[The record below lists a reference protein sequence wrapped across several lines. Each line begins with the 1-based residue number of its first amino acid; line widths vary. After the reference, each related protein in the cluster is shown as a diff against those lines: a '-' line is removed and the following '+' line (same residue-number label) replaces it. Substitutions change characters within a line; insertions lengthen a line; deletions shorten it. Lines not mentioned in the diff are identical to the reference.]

1 MRRWRLKAV
10 NREQLGIFMISFS
23 KFIDSGGQLSAVVS
37 PGSTN
42 QPPTMVNPE
51 GSSAPVVFWKLSPPV
66 CQSSKQQTT
75 IGSLI
80 IEVSVIIVMGG
91 RSLNFGNGDG
101 CNDSDG

>member
-42 QPPTMVNPE
+42 QSPAMVNPE
-51 GSSAPVVFWKLSPPV
+51 GSSAPVVNIEAV
-66 CQSSKQQTT
+66 TTGCQFSKQQTKSLE
-75 IGSLI
+75 GSKNITLKRGSTLKSK
-80 IEVSVIIVMGG
+80 VY
-91 RSLNFGNGDG
+91 F
-101 CNDSDG
+101 